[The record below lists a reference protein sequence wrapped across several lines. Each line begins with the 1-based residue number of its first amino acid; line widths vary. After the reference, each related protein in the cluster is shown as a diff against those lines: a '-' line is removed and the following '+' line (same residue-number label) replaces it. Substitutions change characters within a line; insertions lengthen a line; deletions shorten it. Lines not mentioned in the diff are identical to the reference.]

1 MHTPWNPNPRSIQ
14 KVNDPFPIPTHCRYC
29 GRHVMIAHHL
39 DVFKRIH
46 DNSRWP
52 WLYHC
57 WSCGARVSIHPGTDI
72 PMGTLADRPT
82 RIARISGHRHFENMR
97 EYRELERTDA
107 YRWLA
112 RKLGISFR
120 RCHFGWF
127 DADMCERAKSFCMR
141 FK

>member
-1 MHTPWNPNPRSIQ
+1 MYTPENPNPRAIQ
-14 KVNDPFPIPTHCRYC
+14 RVNDPFPIPTHCRYC

-57 WSCGARVSIHPGTDI
+57 WSCGARVGIHPGTDI
-72 PMGTLADRPT
+72 PLGTLADKPT
-82 RIARISGHRHFENMR
+82 RIARISGHQYFENMR

-112 RKLGISFR
+112 WRLGISSAK
-120 RCHFGWF
+120 CHFGWF
-127 DADMCERAKSFCMR
+127 DAEMCERAKNVCMR